1 MKRLQLEDLSKQL
14 GYSKTLISMVLNGKG
29 NQYGISKKTQAVVL
43 DAVAKLDYIPNK
55 FAKALRTGKSYFIG
69 LIVADISNP
78 FYSTIAK
85 NIENVLFEKGYNL
98 MVCSTEENEEKEKRL
113 IEMMFNQQGV
123 DGVIVATSFKDSS
136 FYDQP
141 RFVKSPLVFIDRIL
155 PLFNTNYVVIDNY
168 GGSTEVVNHLIK
180 DGKKKIACLSITPSY
195 LSTIEDRVNG
205 YKSALK
211 KNGVQNDESLIRLI
225 RFENIEHDTELAMQE
240 IISRH
245 PDVDAIYALNNH
257 IATAV
262 LKTLRKPG
270 YEKYSQLGLACF
282 DDIELFNL
290 IDKKVISVSQPTD
303 EIGKSASL
311 LLLDIIE
318 GKQMNKSNVVLPTKV
333 IARGEAQILQPLS
346 AG

>member
-29 NQYGISKKTQAVVL
+29 NQYGISKKTQTVVL

-85 NIENVLFEKGYNL
+85 SIEHVLFEKGYNL

-113 IEMMFNQQGV
+113 VEMMFNQQGV
-123 DGVIVATSFKDSS
+123 DGLIVATTFKDSS

-141 RFVKSPLVFIDRIL
+141 RFSKTPLVFIDRIL

-168 GGSTEVVNHLIK
+168 GGSVEVVNHLIK
-180 DGKKKIACLSITPSY
+180 SGKKKIACLSITPSY

-205 YKSALK
+205 YTGALT
-211 KNGVQNDESLIRLI
+211 KNGLSADESLVKLI
-225 RFENIEHDTELAMQE
+225 RYENIDRDVELALKDL
-240 IISRH
+240 IARH
-245 PDVDAIYALNNH
+245 PDLDAVYALNNH
-257 IATAV
+257 IATSV
-262 LKTLRKPG
+262 LKALRKKEF
-270 YEKYSQLGLACF
+270 EKYAKLGLACF

-290 IDKKVISVSQPTD
+290 IDKKVISVSQPTE
-303 EIGKSASL
+303 EIGKNASML
-311 LLLDIIE
+311 VLDIIE
-318 GKQMNKSNVVLPTKV
+318 GKQVNKSNLVLPTQV
-333 IARGEAQILQPLS
+333 IER
-346 AG
+346 